1 MEEIIR
7 SVAEKLGLDEETAQS
22 VVGTLLSFVR
32 DAADEEDANAL
43 MEQLPGAQ
51 ELVDSAAAE
60 GEGGGGGLM
69 GMLGGMLGGSLGSAM
84 SAFSQLQEKGLDMD
98 QIGEAGKTMFSQLS
112 EQLDSDL
119 VKRVVANVAENIPG
133 VGGYLSDFLDGDGDG
148 GDGE

>member
-7 SVAEKLGLDEETAQS
+7 AVAEKVGLDEETAQS

-32 DAADEEDANAL
+32 DAADEEGANAL
-43 MEQLPGAQ
+43 LDQLPGAQ
-51 ELVDSAAAE
+51 ELVDGAG
-60 GEGGGGGLM
+60 GESEGGGGLM

-98 QIGEAGKTMFSQLS
+98 QIGEAGKTLFGQLS

-119 VKRVVANVAENIPG
+119 VRRVVANVAGNIPG
-133 VGGYLSDFLDGDGDG
+133 VGGYLSDFLDGDD
-148 GDGE
+148 DA

>member
-7 SVAEKLGLDEETAQS
+7 AVAEKVGLDEETAQS

-43 MEQLPGAQ
+43 LDQLPGAQ
-51 ELVDSAAAE
+51 ELVDGAG
-60 GEGGGGGLM
+60 GESEGGGGLM

-98 QIGEAGKTMFSQLS
+98 QIGEAGKTLFGQLS

-119 VKRVVANVAENIPG
+119 VRRVVANVAENIPG
-133 VGGYLSDFLDGDGDG
+133 VGGYLSDFLDGDD
-148 GDGE
+148 DA

>member
-7 SVAEKLGLDEETAQS
+7 AVAEKVGLDEETAQS

-43 MEQLPGAQ
+43 LDQLPGAQ
-51 ELVDSAAAE
+51 ELVDGAS
-60 GEGGGGGLM
+60 GESEGGGGLM

-98 QIGEAGKTMFSQLS
+98 QIGEAGKTLFGQLS

-119 VKRVVANVAENIPG
+119 VRRVVANVAENIPG
-133 VGGYLSDFLDGDGDG
+133 VGGYLSDFLDGDD
-148 GDGE
+148 DA

>member
-7 SVAEKLGLDEETAQS
+7 AVAEKVGLDEETAQS

-43 MEQLPGAQ
+43 LDQLPGAQ
-51 ELVDSAAAE
+51 ELVDGAG
-60 GEGGGGGLM
+60 GESEGGGGLM

-98 QIGEAGKTMFSQLS
+98 QIGEAGKTLFGQLS

-119 VKRVVANVAENIPG
+119 VRRVVANVAGNIPG
-133 VGGYLSDFLDGDGDG
+133 VGGYLSDFLDGDD
-148 GDGE
+148 DA

>member
-43 MEQLPGAQ
+43 MDQLPGAQ
-51 ELVDSAAAE
+51 ELVESASE
-60 GEGGGGGLM
+60 NGEGGGGLM